1 MISIMSTGDHHL
13 RGGSCFG
20 PTGFSSGWPGSDGGT
35 VADKYWHVP
44 GMMYPFWVVNKNIAH
59 NLDADTDMGDLS
71 VKEFH
76 LYFPHARTATLEE
89 VEDYERQ
96 PKV

>member
-1 MISIMSTGDHHL
+1 
-13 RGGSCFG
+13 
-20 PTGFSSGWPGSDGGT
+20 
-35 VADKYWHVP
+35 VAEKYWFVP
-44 GMMYPFWVVNKNIAH
+44 GMMYAYWAVGEHTAR

-76 LYFPHARTATLEE
+76 LYFPNAWTASLEE